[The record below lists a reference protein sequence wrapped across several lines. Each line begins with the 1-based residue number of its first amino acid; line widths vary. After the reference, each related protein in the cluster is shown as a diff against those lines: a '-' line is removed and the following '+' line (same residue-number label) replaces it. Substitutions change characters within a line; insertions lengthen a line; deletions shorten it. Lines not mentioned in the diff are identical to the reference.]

1 MAVISSEDEQKS
13 LRKGLVQ
20 GFSRLAT
27 ERNRW
32 FVIALIMALIS
43 LISVIFAIRE
53 GSKVQEV
60 RVVWV
65 KMYPDGTW
73 NTEFYDK
80 NREKEFF
87 QSTIDYLIR
96 QWVVRRFSEI
106 PVSIKN
112 DYGFV
117 YQFMSPIVQKE
128 FLDKE
133 GFDAAKK
140 ASDVSTST
148 SCTVKKIKVRN
159 ISHYDSDKTK
169 FGKYPGTLYRSN
181 IFITCLSFNPDGTK
195 TGEEK
200 FIVPLQ
206 WRIKSK
212 DELRADGMFKESLT
226 KDSSVGHLQNPIG
239 LEIID
244 YSIMNDSGK

>member
-1 MAVISSEDEQKS
+1 MAVISSEESQKS
-13 LRKGLVQ
+13 LRKGLVK

-43 LISVIFAIRE
+43 LVSVVFAIRAASE
-53 GSKVQEV
+53 VQEV
-60 RVVWV
+60 KVVWV

-73 NTEFYDK
+73 NTEFYDQ

-96 QWVVRRFSEI
+96 QWVIRRYSEI

-117 YQFMSPIVQKE
+117 YQFMSPVIQKE

-140 ASDVSTST
+140 ASDISTST
-148 SCTVKKIKVRN
+148 SGTLRKIKVRN
-159 ISHYDSDKTK
+159 ISHYDSDKTN
-169 FGKYPGTLYRSN
+169 FGAYPGTLYRSN
-181 IFITCLSFNPDGTK
+181 IFITQISFNSDGTK

-200 FIVPLQ
+200 LIVSLQ

-212 DELRADGMFKESLT
+212 KELMADDMFK
-226 KDSSVGHLQNPIG
+226 KDSVGTLQSNPIG

-244 YSIMNDSGK
+244 YNIMNDSSK

>member
-1 MAVISSEDEQKS
+1 MSVISSQNSQKS
-13 LRKGLVQ
+13 LKKALVKGY
-20 GFSRLAT
+20 SRLAT

-32 FVIALIMALIS
+32 FLIALVMALIS
-43 LISVIFAIRE
+43 LVSVIFAIRE
-53 GSKVQEV
+53 ASEVQEIK
-60 RVVWV
+60 VVWV
-65 KMYPDGTW
+65 KMYPNGTW
-73 NTEFYDK
+73 DTEFYDR

-96 QWVVRRFSEI
+96 QWVIRRYSEI

-117 YQFMSPIVQKE
+117 YQFMSPIIQKE

-133 GFDAAKK
+133 GFSAAKK
-140 ASDVSTST
+140 ASDISTST
-148 SCTVKKIKVRN
+148 SCTLKKIKVRN

-169 FGKYPGTLYRSN
+169 FGKYSGTLYRSN
-181 IFITCLSFNPDGTK
+181 IFITRLSFNPDGTK

-200 FIVPLQ
+200 LIVSLQ

-212 DELRADGMFKESLT
+212 EELMADDMFK
-226 KDSSVGHLQNPIG
+226 KDSVRTLQNNPIG
-239 LEIID
+239 LEFLS
-244 YSIMNDSGK
+244 YNIMNDSSS

>member
-1 MAVISSEDEQKS
+1 MAVISSEESQKS
-13 LRKGLVQ
+13 LKRGLVK
-20 GFSRLAT
+20 GYSRLAT

-32 FVIALIMALIS
+32 FVIALVMALTA
-43 LISVIFAIRE
+43 LVSVVFAIRE
-53 GSKVQEV
+53 ASEVQEV
-60 RVVWV
+60 KVVWV

-73 NTEFYDK
+73 NTEFYDQ

-87 QSTIDYLIR
+87 QSTINYLIR
-96 QWVVRRFSEI
+96 QWVIRRYSEI

-117 YQFMSPIVQKE
+117 YQFMSPVIQKH

-140 ASDVSTST
+140 ASDISTST
-148 SCTVKKIKVRN
+148 SGTLRKIKVRN
-159 ISHYDSDKTK
+159 ISHYDSDKTN

-181 IFITCLSFNPDGTK
+181 IFITQISFNPDGTK

-200 FIVPLQ
+200 LIVSLQ
-206 WRIKSK
+206 WRIKSEE
-212 DELRADGMFKESLT
+212 ELMADDMFK
-226 KDSSVGHLQNPIG
+226 KDSVGTLQSNPIG

-244 YSIMNDSGK
+244 YNIMNDSSK

>member
-1 MAVISSEDEQKS
+1 MAVISSEESQKS
-13 LRKGLVQ
+13 LRKGLVK

-43 LISVIFAIRE
+43 LVSVVFAIRAASE
-53 GSKVQEV
+53 VQEV
-60 RVVWV
+60 KVVWV

-73 NTEFYDK
+73 NTEFYDQ

-87 QSTIDYLIR
+87 QSTINYLIR
-96 QWVVRRFSEI
+96 QWVIRRYSEI

-117 YQFMSPIVQKE
+117 YQFMSPVIQKE

-140 ASDVSTST
+140 ASDISTST
-148 SCTVKKIKVRN
+148 SGTLRKIKVRN
-159 ISHYDSDKTK
+159 ISHYDSDKTN

-181 IFITCLSFNPDGTK
+181 IFITQISFNSDGTK

-200 FIVPLQ
+200 LIVSLQ

-212 DELRADGMFKESLT
+212 KELMADDMFK
-226 KDSSVGHLQNPIG
+226 KDSVGTLQSNPIG

-244 YSIMNDSGK
+244 YNIMNDSSK

>member
-20 GFSRLAT
+20 GFSRLST

-32 FVIALIMALIS
+32 FAIALVMALIS

-53 GSKVQEV
+53 ASEGQEV

-80 NREKEFF
+80 NRGKEFF
-87 QSTIDYLIR
+87 ESTIDYLIR
-96 QWVVRRFSEI
+96 QWVIRRYSEI

-112 DYGFV
+112 DYGFA
-117 YQFMSPIVQKE
+117 YQFMAPNIQKE

-140 ASDVSTST
+140 ASKISTADSHL
-148 SCTVKKIKVRN
+148 KKITVRN

-169 FGKYPGTLYRSN
+169 FGKYFGTLYRSN
-181 IFITCLSFNPDGTK
+181 IFITQILFNPDGTK

-212 DELRADGMFKESLT
+212 EELMADDMYK
-226 KDSSVGHLQNPIG
+226 KNSVGYLKTNPIG

-244 YSIMNDSGK
+244 YSIMKDSGK